1 MFFEL
6 LSFIIIIGF
15 IIGVI
20 LVMIEYFKYK
30 KNPIQLMLNHDK
42 RFEKIES
49 VYTHK
54 FNEIKRGN

>member
-1 MFFEL
+1 MFLEL

-20 LVMIEYFKYK
+20 LVSLEYFKYI
-30 KNPIQLMLNHDK
+30 KNPIRLMLNHDK
-42 RFEKIES
+42 RFGEIKS

-54 FNEIKRGN
+54 FNEVKRGN